1 MDAIA
6 KKIRS
11 FRLSTRSWLLVG
23 LGLVFL
29 RAIPNLRFPIGR
41 DQATYCVI
49 GRGLLQG
56 QLLYRD
62 LWDNKPPGIFYLY
75 SLIVKV
81 FGPVMWSVGVV
92 DILWLLAIS
101 VCIFYFA
108 KRYIGTPAAT
118 LAMVFNAVRHCR
130 QGYIDAVQPEAFITL
145 FVFLAYFLLLPGGSR
160 PRLRHL
166 ATGLMLGAAF
176 WTKYNAAVFFPVVI
190 LLPFLDFSGLDQQLK
205 RVHFNVPWKD
215 WISRMLVVGLGFVMA
230 LVIVVGYFYVS
241 GAWPA
246 MKEVQFEVL
255 PRYAE
260 AIHWD
265 SYFILWALGQT
276 YLHLGVWTE
285 AMVAFALAIA
295 WMRKELSAVAPI
307 LLMALASY
315 GSTAVQGR
323 FHFYY
328 FEVCFPFFYMLW
340 GYVCVRIYQGIRS
353 AQQYCTRRGWKLA
366 RMFLWVLL
374 ADLVFALLPEES
386 VRIAQQY
393 KFLADWWRNPEQSYA
408 EYWWQLPIEK
418 LPDQLKL
425 INYLKANSSPKDE
438 VYIWGTAPL
447 VYFLAQRQCPSRFVS
462 NLGVISTWVPNRW
475 RQELVRDLKAKRPRY
490 IVVARHDP
498 IPMVSRIYKDSEQY
512 LWSDYPALAAL
523 IRNQYEPAV
532 NYADFEIY
540 RLK

>member
-6 KKIRS
+6 KKIGS
-11 FRLSTRSWLLVG
+11 LRLSTRSWLLLG

-62 LWDNKPPGIFYLY
+62 LWDNKPPGIFYVY

-81 FGPVMWSVGVV
+81 FGPVMWAVGVV
-92 DILWLLAIS
+92 DILWLLVIS

-108 KRYIGTPAAT
+108 KRYIGAPAAT
-118 LAMVFNAVRHCR
+118 LAVVFNAVRHCR

-145 FVFLAYFLLLPGGSR
+145 FVFLAYFLLLPGR
-160 PRLRHL
+160 PRLRLRYL
-166 ATGLMLGAAF
+166 AAGLMLAAAF
-176 WTKYNAAVFFPVVI
+176 WIKYNAAVFFPVVV
-190 LLPFLDFSGLDQQLK
+190 LLPFLDFSGLDRQLK
-205 RVHFNVPWKD
+205 RVHLSVPWKE
-215 WISRMLVVGLGFVMA
+215 WFSRMLVVGLGFGMA
-230 LVIVVGYFYVS
+230 LAIVVGYFYMS

-265 SYFILWALGQT
+265 AYFILWGLRQT
-276 YLHLGVWTE
+276 SLHLGVWTE
-285 AMVAFALAIA
+285 AMVAFTLVIA

-315 GSTAVQGR
+315 GAVAVEGR

-340 GYVCVRIYQGIRS
+340 GYVCVRVYQGVRA

-366 RMFLWVLL
+366 RVVLWVLL

-418 LPDQLKL
+418 LPDQLKV
-425 INYLKANSSPKDE
+425 INYLKENSTPKDE

-462 NLGVISTWVPNRW
+462 NLGVISTWVPDRW
-475 RQELVRDLKAKRPRY
+475 RQELVRDLKTKRPRY

-523 IRNQYEPAV
+523 IRNRYEPAV
-532 NYADFEIY
+532 NYTDFEVY